1 MNTKIHYTVKI
12 GTKEYG
18 RAFSEGWMSSLA
30 VYVALTKLHTGK
42 NFYFKHKQ
50 KTKRFTDLAKQLGIT
65 YTAFAKHIKI
75 LQQEQLLEV
84 YTNEVR
90 LKSMRKMSKMCVNY
104 VYVPNNVNTYKDIK
118 GFLKTIPFLSNIKKQ
133 QKAIDKKERLI
144 NISNKMNRKISV
156 SKRDYREYLKFMKNG
171 EPMELNSKIQIGVK
185 RIGEVMGM
193 RSRHTVVK
201 YKKLLKQLGII
212 DYQNTMTLHFLN
224 QSREALLYLKE
235 VGEVPKYAFRTK
247 KGNIYS
253 YDISTF
259 IPVKVSSICIK
270 KL

>member
-18 RAFSEGWMSSLA
+18 RAFNEGWMSSLA
-30 VYVALTKLHTGK
+30 VYVALTKIHTGK

-75 LQQEQLLEV
+75 LEQEKLLEV

-90 LKSMRKMSKMCVNY
+90 LKSMRRMSKMCVNY

-118 GFLKTIPFLSNIKKQ
+118 GFLKTIPFLSNIKEQ

-144 NISNKMNRKISV
+144 KISNKVNRKISV
-156 SKRDYREYLKFMKNG
+156 PRNEYREYLKFAKKG
-171 EPMELNSKIQIGVK
+171 ESIELNSKIQIGVK

-193 RSRHTVVK
+193 KSRHTVVK
-201 YKKLLKQLGII
+201 YKKLLKELGII
-212 DYQNTMTLHFLN
+212 DYQNTMTLHYKN
-224 QSREALLYLKE
+224 ISRTAMYYLKDTG
-235 VGEVPKYAFRTK
+235 VISMYSFRTK

-253 YDISTF
+253 YDITTF
-259 IPVKVSSICIK
+259 VPVKVSSICIK